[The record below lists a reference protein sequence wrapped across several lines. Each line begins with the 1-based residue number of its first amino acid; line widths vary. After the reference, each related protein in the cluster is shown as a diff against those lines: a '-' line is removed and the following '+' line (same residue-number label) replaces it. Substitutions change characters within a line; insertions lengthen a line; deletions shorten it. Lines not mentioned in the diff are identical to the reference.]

1 MRVHKKKSRSNSKI
15 WINVSIGV
23 LCGFIVLVFLIV
35 LLTQT
40 GKPKIQQ
47 QIPAAVNAQNTAAQ
61 AETEPATEAPT
72 EPETLLAY
80 PTAAE
85 NVTELTANNISS
97 EHAVLLDVDNNT
109 ILAQRDPDARI
120 YPASMTKIMTLL
132 VAAEHIEN
140 MDDTFTMTYDII
152 APLIDAE
159 ASRAGFEEGETV
171 PLKEDRK
178 STLTEVNGK
187 MLTFSVTIY
196 LCGSEDEFVKL
207 MNEKAEELGLENTH
221 FTNASGLYDP
231 NHYSTATDIAMLMSA
246 VMENDTCREILGT
259 YQYTTSATEQHP
271 EGIPL
276 ESTMFSRMYGNEVT
290 GITIEAGKTG
300 YTDEAGHCLV
310 SYATDADG
318 KQFIAVTAKGPTYW
332 RAVFDTFA
340 IYGLVHDG
348 YPMPDNLAA
357 EETDENGSAIDPTET
372 SAAPAA

>member
-171 PLKEDRK
+171 PLKDLMYGIALP
-178 STLTEVNGK
+178 SGADATTAIA
-187 MLTFSVTIY
+187 IY

-207 MNEKAEELGLENTH
+207 MNEKAE
-221 FTNASGLYDP
+221 
-231 NHYSTATDIAMLMSA
+231 
-246 VMENDTCREILGT
+246 
-259 YQYTTSATEQHP
+259 
-271 EGIPL
+271 
-276 ESTMFSRMYGNEVT
+276 
-290 GITIEAGKTG
+290 
-300 YTDEAGHCLV
+300 
-310 SYATDADG
+310 
-318 KQFIAVTAKGPTYW
+318 
-332 RAVFDTFA
+332 
-340 IYGLVHDG
+340 
-348 YPMPDNLAA
+348 
-357 EETDENGSAIDPTET
+357 
-372 SAAPAA
+372 

>member
-171 PLKEDRK
+171 PLKDLMYGIALP
-178 STLTEVNGK
+178 SGADATTAIA
-187 MLTFSVTIY
+187 IY

-246 VMENDTCREILGT
+246 VMENDT
-259 YQYTTSATEQHP
+259 
-271 EGIPL
+271 
-276 ESTMFSRMYGNEVT
+276 
-290 GITIEAGKTG
+290 
-300 YTDEAGHCLV
+300 
-310 SYATDADG
+310 
-318 KQFIAVTAKGPTYW
+318 
-332 RAVFDTFA
+332 
-340 IYGLVHDG
+340 
-348 YPMPDNLAA
+348 
-357 EETDENGSAIDPTET
+357 
-372 SAAPAA
+372 